1 MQAAYVQWAANM
13 YCSRARRATRYNTSG
28 LCVLLTHTDAL
39 MQLEGINSFH
49 VYGFGVPQLRV
60 ASLQVYLSALS
71 TKAEDCN

>member
-1 MQAAYVQWAANM
+1 MQAAYVQWDADM
-13 YCSRARRATRYNTSG
+13 YCLIARRATRYNTSG
-28 LCVLLTHTDAL
+28 LCVLLTHTDDL
-39 MQLEGINSFH
+39 MQLEGVDSFH